1 MVSQGKSGGHMYVP
15 PSGMVRNSGP
25 DFDQTL
31 DQPVDGAFHFFTP
44 DLELADHM
52 QEVVGQNP
60 HFEPPQDPGPKL

>member
-1 MVSQGKSGGHMYVP
+1 MYVP